1 MRDFKDIT
9 YAVEGGIARLT
20 LNKPEKLNAL
30 SWGSWA
36 EIETAIADAETDDGA
51 KVVLITGAGR
61 GFCAGTDL
69 TGQGEE
75 ASWHPRPL
83 QGRPGMMRSRYLA
96 TASVYRCKKPTI
108 AAVNGASVGAGFSL
122 AMACDIRIASEAAR
136 FSAIFVKRAIV
147 ADTGSTWFLPRLVG
161 LENALKLL
169 YTGRIIDAAEA
180 LRIGLVSEVVPADE
194 LMERATA
201 LAREIATG
209 PSVAIELIKRVTQD
223 GLTRDLETQIEME
236 QFLQGITSQTEDV
249 KEGRQSF
256 LERREPVFKGR

>member
-1 MRDFKDIT
+1 MGFKDIV
-9 YAVEGGIARLT
+9 YAVDNGIARIT

-36 EIETAIADAETDDGA
+36 ELEQAIARADADDKV

-69 TGQGEE
+69 TTGTRE
-75 ASWHPRPL
+75 ADWPARPL
-83 QGRPGMMRSRYLA
+83 TGRPGMMRSRYLG
-96 TASVYRCKKPTI
+96 TAQVYHCRKPTI

-147 ADTGSTWFLPRLVG
+147 ADTGCTWFLPRLVG
-161 LENALKLL
+161 VENALKMM
-169 YTGRIIDAAEA
+169 YTGEIVGAQEA
-180 LRIGLVSEVVPADE
+180 LRMGLVSEVVPTDE
-194 LMERATA
+194 LDNRAGA
-201 LAREIATG
+201 LAREIADG
-209 PSVAIELIKRVTQD
+209 PSVAIELMKRLTQESMSR
-223 GLTRDLETQIEME
+223 GLDEQIELE
-236 QFLQGITSQTEDV
+236 QFLQGITSSTEDA